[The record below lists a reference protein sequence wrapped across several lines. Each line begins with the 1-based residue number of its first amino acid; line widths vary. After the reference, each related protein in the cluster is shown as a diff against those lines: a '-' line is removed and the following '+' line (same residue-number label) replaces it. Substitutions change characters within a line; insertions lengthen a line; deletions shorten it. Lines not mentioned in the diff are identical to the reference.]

1 MFGSWAA
8 ELADQWDD
16 ESMLGQVKDA
26 VGMVLERTGE
36 FVVNED
42 IEVQERVSVVSYPQ
56 FLKFAL
62 IVGVPH
68 EIGC

>member
-42 IEVQERVSVVSYPQ
+42 IEVQERVSVIFYSQ
-56 FLKFAL
+56 CLCWFDSWCFTKK
-62 IVGVPH
+62 
-68 EIGC
+68 

>member
-42 IEVQERVSVVSYPQ
+42 IEVQERVSVIFYAQVLE
-56 FLKFAL
+56 FVL

>member
-42 IEVQERVSVVSYPQ
+42 IEVQERVSVAFYSQCPCR
-56 FLKFAL
+56 FDSWCFTTK
-62 IVGVPH
+62 
-68 EIGC
+68 

>member
-1 MFGSWAA
+1 
-8 ELADQWDD
+8 
-16 ESMLGQVKDA
+16 MLGQVKDA